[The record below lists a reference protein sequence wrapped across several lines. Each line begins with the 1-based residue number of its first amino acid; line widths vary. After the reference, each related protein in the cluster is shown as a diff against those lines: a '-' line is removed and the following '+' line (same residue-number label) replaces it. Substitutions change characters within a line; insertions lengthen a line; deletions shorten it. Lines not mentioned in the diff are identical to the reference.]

1 MSVDAIA
8 HHMLPA
14 SPYDLWVR
22 GDLADCLHIPDDGT
36 RVEVV
41 WGEIVLSP
49 APDLSHNGIVC
60 DVQDAQVI
68 ARLANASYR
77 WRCTHTSGLNLV
89 FIGNGYVPDL
99 ILLDAKVLREAR
111 ETHAKYLLPEQ
122 VELVMEVTS
131 PGTAHLDRGPAGG
144 KRRRTKLNG
153 YASVGI
159 PHYLLVDRDPRNP
172 HVALMSDPDP
182 SSRLY
187 RSRSTWPFGGV
198 IRLPD
203 PFGFEIDTESWQP
216 WSS

>member
-49 APDLSHNGIVC
+49 APNLSHNKIIR
-60 DVQDAQVI
+60 DVERGQFA
-68 ARLANASYR
+68 AELADASYR
-77 WRCTHTSGLNLV
+77 WRSVQTTDLNLV
-89 FIGNGYVPDL
+89 HIANGYVPDL
-99 ILLDAKVLREAR
+99 ILLDAKVLDEVNEAGAR
-111 ETHAKYLLPEQ
+111 HLVPEQ